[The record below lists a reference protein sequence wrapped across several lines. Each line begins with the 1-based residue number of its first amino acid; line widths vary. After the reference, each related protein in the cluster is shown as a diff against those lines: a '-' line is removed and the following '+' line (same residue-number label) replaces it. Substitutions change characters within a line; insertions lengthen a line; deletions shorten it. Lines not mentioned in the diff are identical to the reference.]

1 MRLRILFFGRL
12 RELIAPELF
21 VELPASACVADLWRH
36 LRERYP
42 ALAPYDGAI
51 AIAVNQAFASASTP
65 LAPGDEVALLPPVSG
80 GLPEPVLPLA
90 TNHACLQREPID
102 SATLLARIK
111 QGEDGAVCLFDGVVR
126 NHTRQRRTLYLEYE
140 SYPAMAVA
148 EMERLAQEALQRF
161 SIRDLHIA
169 HRVGRLEIG
178 DTSVLIV
185 VASAHRG
192 AAFDA
197 CRWIIDSLK
206 QRVPVWKK
214 EFFEDGASWAD
225 GEPFPPDVSP

>member
-1 MRLRILFFGRL
+1 MRLRILCFGRL

-21 VELPASACVADLWRH
+21 VELPTSACVADLWRH
-36 LRERYP
+36 LREQYP
-42 ALAPYDGAI
+42 ALVPYEGAI

-90 TNHACLQREPID
+90 TAHACLQREPID
-102 SATLLARIK
+102 SAALLARIK

-126 NHTRQRRTLYLEYE
+126 NHTRHRRTLYLEYE
-140 SYPAMAVA
+140 AYPAMAVA

-178 DTSVLIV
+178 DTSVLIA

-225 GEPFPPDVSP
+225 GEPFPADVSP